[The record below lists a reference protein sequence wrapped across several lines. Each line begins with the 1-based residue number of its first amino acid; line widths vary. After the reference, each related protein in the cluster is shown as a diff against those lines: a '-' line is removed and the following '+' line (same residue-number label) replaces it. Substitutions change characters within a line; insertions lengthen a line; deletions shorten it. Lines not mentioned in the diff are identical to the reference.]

1 MVDELNTRQAGAV
14 IGVSQMTIIRNV
26 RRGILAARIFGY
38 KRVMRIN
45 VEELRRF
52 AAEYGYTI
60 NEELLRQFLGRVE

>member
-1 MVDELNTRQAGAV
+1 MVDELSTRQAGAV
-14 IGVSQMTIIRNV
+14 IGVSQITVIANIK
-26 RRGILAARIFGY
+26 RGTLAARIFGF

-52 AAEYGYTI
+52 AAEYGYTV